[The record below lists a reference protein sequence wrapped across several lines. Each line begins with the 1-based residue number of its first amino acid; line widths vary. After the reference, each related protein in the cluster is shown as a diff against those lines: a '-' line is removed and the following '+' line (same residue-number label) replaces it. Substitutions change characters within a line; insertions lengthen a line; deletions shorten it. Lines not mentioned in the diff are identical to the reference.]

1 MTNITNVVIKED
13 KDLNKILNKTAKQL
27 NKKYEKKRKINEKL
41 LKKELSKPKKIL
53 LTIVDIFLIIFCILS
68 CIIGIKTCIFR
79 LNKIPPSIAGY
90 SIMSIATDSM
100 QADGFK
106 IGDSVV
112 VRKINPKTLNI
123 GDNIAFYVY
132 NKDYNLF
139 YSSSPELINKQ
150 TTKHDY
156 RLNFTNFIGLPSN
169 DIKDAINANSK
180 LIFHQITKIY
190 KDENGVYWFKT
201 KGSTNPTED
210 SWHVSERMI
219 YGVHSKS
226 KTSAFLEN
234 FLNIM
239 TNNLYMIIIVSI
251 PLVLMLILLIIIL
264 AKRIQVIKLIQDC
277 VEEKRKITDEIC
289 VKNEVGFNMDTK
301 TKLKILA
308 QSSNENRSE
317 YIALLWQNGT
327 TPSNIRKYI
336 IRKQFLLKPIQKILI
351 LNRECEKMFAQA
363 YNPKQIAKYYIE
375 QKKKIQKQQAKYT
388 KLLSKLSRQYN
399 TRKKS
404 WEIMKT

>member
-1 MTNITNVVIKED
+1 MTVDVVLKED
-13 KDLNKILNKTAKQL
+13 QELNKLIKKTS
-27 NKKYEKKRKINEKL
+27 KKLKTKFSKTRKVNEEL
-41 LKKELSKPKKIL
+41 LKPVHPVLKAISIFFN
-53 LTIVDIFLIIFCILS
+53 VFFIFLSVFC
-68 CIIGIKTCIFR
+68 CFIGVSSFLLR
-79 LNKIPPSIAGY
+79 LNNLPPTFAGY
-90 SIMSIATDSM
+90 SVMTIATDSM
-100 QADGFK
+100 VADGFDVGNTIVIK
-106 IGDSVV
+106 
-112 VRKINPKTLNI
+112 RTNPKSLNV
-123 GDNIAFYVY
+123 GDNIAFYLYEKSY
-132 NKDYNLF
+132 NEF
-139 YSSSPELINKQ
+139 YSHSTTLVNKPKTDHQ
-150 TTKHDY
+150 KIATLSNFLGLPTKEIKEAAKHD
-156 RLNFTNFIGLPSN
+156 
-169 DIKDAINANSK
+169 SK
-180 LIFHQITKIY
+180 KVFHKIIRIY
-190 KDENGVYWFKT
+190 EDENGNYWFKT
-201 KGSTNPTED
+201 KGASNED
-210 SWHVSERMI
+210 EDPWYVSEKMLI
-219 YGVHSKS
+219 GVHTTSKG
-226 KTSAFLEN
+226 AHFFEGFLT
-234 FLNIM
+234 LISYNI
-239 TNNLYMIIIVSI
+239 YA
-251 PLVLMLILLIIIL
+251 LLIIIIPL
-264 AKRIQVIKLIQDC
+264 IIVAAGLLIKSFKRVQITKLELDC

>member
-1 MTNITNVVIKED
+1 
-13 KDLNKILNKTAKQL
+13 
-27 NKKYEKKRKINEKL
+27 
-41 LKKELSKPKKIL
+41 
-53 LTIVDIFLIIFCILS
+53 
-68 CIIGIKTCIFR
+68 
-79 LNKIPPSIAGY
+79 
-90 SIMSIATDSM
+90 
-100 QADGFK
+100 
-106 IGDSVV
+106 
-112 VRKINPKTLNI
+112 
-123 GDNIAFYVY
+123 
-132 NKDYNLF
+132 
-139 YSSSPELINKQ
+139 
-150 TTKHDY
+150 
-156 RLNFTNFIGLPSN
+156 
-169 DIKDAINANSK
+169 
-180 LIFHQITKIY
+180 
-190 KDENGVYWFKT
+190 
-201 KGSTNPTED
+201 
-210 SWHVSERMI
+210 
-219 YGVHSKS
+219 
-226 KTSAFLEN
+226 
-234 FLNIM
+234 M